1 MVDVTELKSLAK
13 EAEEQARTIMAIA
26 LALEDGELSKDE
38 AKEAIELWHS
48 EESMALVGSDVYP
61 GDEYFDRAVGKLDGY
76 A

>member
-13 EAEEQARTIMAIA
+13 EAEDQARAIMAIA

-48 EESMALVGSDVYP
+48 EESMALVRSDVYP
-61 GDEYFDRAVGKLDGY
+61 GDEYFDRAVGELDGY